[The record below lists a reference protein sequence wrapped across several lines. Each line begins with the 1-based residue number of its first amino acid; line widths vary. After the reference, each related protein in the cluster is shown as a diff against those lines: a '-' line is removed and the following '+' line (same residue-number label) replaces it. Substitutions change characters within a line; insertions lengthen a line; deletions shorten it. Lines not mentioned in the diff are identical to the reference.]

1 MAVMA
6 SGGNSSASEIVK
18 SVSKKQDV
26 QGRSAWLIA
35 RPYDHRRDWLLRAW
49 EGICLLP
56 NRGLGV
62 RKSLPADIRRMSGG
76 IELGLDWS
84 SRASPKLGEQEYG
97 QSRSSAV
104 SSLSSSPMNPIA
116 VIPKSTTH
124 VFWRAVEAGAREG
137 AKEAG
142 AEIMWKGSLKE
153 DDPAQQIQIFEQFV
167 AQDVGGIV
175 LAPIDDAALK
185 RPVAIAMQKGIPVVI
200 MDSTF
205 EGEPLKDFVC
215 SVSTNNHHAGEMAG
229 EQLGKLLHGKG
240 KVVLFRYIE
249 VCAST
254 GQREA
259 GFLAAIKRFPE
270 IQVIVDNRYSSGTT
284 ISEAHSA
291 ALNMLDKLKEADGI
305 FCSNE
310 PSTLGI
316 LFALKQNNLAG
327 SKKLVGFDTS
337 PGLVEGL
344 KSGEIKA
351 LVAQNPKKMGREAV
365 QALIAIMKGET
376 VPAVID
382 TGAAVV
388 TKENLATSEIQA
400 LLFQSKDIQWSWVS
414 DTVALKDL
422 QAIPKPP

>member
-1 MAVMA
+1 MT
-6 SGGNSSASEIVK
+6 
-18 SVSKKQDV
+18 
-26 QGRSAWLIA
+26 A
-35 RPYDHRRDWLLRAW
+35 RRESR
-49 EGICLLP
+49 
-56 NRGLGV
+56 LGV
-62 RKSLPADIRRMSGG
+62 A
-76 IELGLDWS
+76 
-84 SRASPKLGEQEYG
+84 
-97 QSRSSAV
+97 
-104 SSLSSSPMNPIA
+104 SSSSGLRMIRPSGSLALEEQNLAWTGHIAGRQSLANKNMDSPEAQPYPLQTLFPMNPIA
-116 VIPKSTTH
+116 VIPKSTKH

-142 AEIMWKGSLKE
+142 AEMIWKGSLKE
-153 DDPAQQIQIFEQFV
+153 DDPAQQIQIFEQLV
-167 AQDVGGIV
+167 AEDVSGIV
-175 LAPIDDAALK
+175 LAPIDETAL
-185 RPVAIAMQKGIPVVI
+185 RAPVAAAMQKGIPVVI
-200 MDSTF
+200 MDSAF
-205 EGEPLKDFVC
+205 KGQPLKDFVC
-215 SVSTNNHHAGEMAG
+215 TVSTNNHHAGEMAG
-229 EQLGKLLHGKG
+229 EQLGKLLDGKG

-249 VCAST
+249 VSIST

-259 GFLAAIKRFPE
+259 GFLAAIKKFPE
-270 IQVIVDNRYSSGTT
+270 IQVIVDNRYSGST

-291 ALNMLDKLKEADGI
+291 ASNMLDKLKEADGF
-305 FCSNE
+305 FCPNE
-310 PSTLGI
+310 PSTLGM
-316 LFALKQNNLAG
+316 LLALKQNNLGG

-388 TKENLATSEIQA
+388 TKENLATLEVQA

-414 DTVALKDL
+414 DTVALKEL